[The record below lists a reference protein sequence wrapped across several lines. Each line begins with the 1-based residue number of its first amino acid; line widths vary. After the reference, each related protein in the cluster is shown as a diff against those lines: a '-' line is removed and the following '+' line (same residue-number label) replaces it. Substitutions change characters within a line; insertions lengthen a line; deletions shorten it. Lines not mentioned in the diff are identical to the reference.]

1 MITPEEK
8 LGKLIS
14 DIHTMQNFLRD
25 GNRFSIW
32 HKAVTRTL
40 KTIFGENDVHVK
52 QFTDIHFSPVNKFY
66 PNDTEL
72 QDAYLAGLTQSAL
85 YLGDIFEEIPDTN
98 KVIEEQHVSDKS
110 HTDVFIVHGHDN
122 EAKQETARLIEQLK
136 LKAIILHEQPNRG
149 RTVVE
154 KLQQESKTAG
164 YAVILLTPDDLGTV
178 KGNDELEARARQ
190 NVVLELGYFLGKL
203 GREKMC
209 ILLKDSTTVPSNF
222 NGIVYIPMDDA
233 GRWKYDLAKELTGAG
248 FSINL
253 DNIT

>member
-1 MITPEEK
+1 MITSKEK
-8 LGKLIS
+8 ISKLIS
-14 DIHTMQNFLRD
+14 EIHTLQNLR
-25 GNRFSIW
+25 NSNNFSVW
-32 HKAVTRTL
+32 YKAVIRTL
-40 KTIFGENDVHVK
+40 KVIFGENDIRVK
-52 QFTDIHFSPVNKFY
+52 QFTDIDFPSKSDDAYIRDSV
-66 PNDTEL
+66 L
-72 QDAYLAGLTQSAL
+72 QDTYLSGLVQAAL
-85 YLGDIFEEIPDTN
+85 YLSDIFDEIPDTN
-98 KVIEEQHVSDKS
+98 EVIDEQHVSDKLG
-110 HTDVFIVHGHDN
+110 TDVFIVHGHDN

-154 KLQQESKTAG
+154 KLQKESKTAG

-209 ILLKDSTTVPSNF
+209 ILLKDSTTVPSDF